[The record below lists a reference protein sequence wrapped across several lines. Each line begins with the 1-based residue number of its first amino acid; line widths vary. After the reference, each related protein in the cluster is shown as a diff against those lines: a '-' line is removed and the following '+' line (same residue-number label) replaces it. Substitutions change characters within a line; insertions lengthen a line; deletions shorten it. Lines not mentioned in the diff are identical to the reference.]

1 MAIQLHDLTI
11 FCAVAERG
19 SFSAAAVALHVSQS
33 LVSQRMA
40 LLESHVGAPLFTR
53 QRRGVKLSDA
63 GEHYLT
69 CARSALD
76 LLQEGRQQ
84 LRQQAARPVFRVGA
98 PPSIAS
104 SVFTPLVTAV
114 SEHPLTLFCQ
124 TEHSVELMERLL
136 SDRLHVAFVVNRP
149 SLPGLSQTLLCR
161 SPIIAACHPSHP
173 LMQRARHL
181 GRPLRLDELAGHR
194 FAPQWWGSDTQDL
207 ADRLTPHVGAS
218 GSLHLCQPADTARR
232 LALVHQFVAFAPELG
247 LRAGLES
254 GQLVKLPLSDLP
266 AYDWRLTL
274 AYRPQKRQ
282 DPLRERVLEAAV
294 RCGRALGPAVPDG
307 APLEA

>member
-1 MAIQLHDLTI
+1 M
-11 FCAVAERG
+11 R
-19 SFSAAAVALHVSQS
+19 
-33 LVSQRMA
+33 
-40 LLESHVGAPLFTR
+40 LE
-53 QRRGVKLSDA
+53 
-63 GEHYLT
+63 
-69 CARSALD
+69 
-76 LLQEGRQQ
+76 
-84 LRQQAARPVFRVGA
+84 
-98 PPSIAS
+98 
-104 SVFTPLVTAV
+104 
-114 SEHPLTLFCQ
+114 
-124 TEHSVELMERLL
+124 
-136 SDRLHVAFVVNRP
+136 
-149 SLPGLSQTLLCR
+149 
-161 SPIIAACHPSHP
+161 
-173 LMQRARHL
+173 
-181 GRPLRLDELAGHR
+181 ELAGHR

-294 RCGRALGPAVPDG
+294 RCGRALGPAAPDG